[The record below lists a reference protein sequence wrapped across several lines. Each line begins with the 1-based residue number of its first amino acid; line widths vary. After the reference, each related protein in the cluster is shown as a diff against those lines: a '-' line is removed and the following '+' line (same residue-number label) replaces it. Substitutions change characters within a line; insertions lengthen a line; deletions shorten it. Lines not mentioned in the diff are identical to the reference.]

1 MAATHSGLILNAKY
15 RMAGNALRG
24 IRRHMYIHMF
34 VGFGLAFVM
43 VGGGTAFFHTLF
55 EFLMRQEVFGPPLMD
70 MLVGIV
76 FLAFFSMLIFSNLI
90 ITLSTSYISR
100 EVDFLMG
107 MPLSYQAIFRQ
118 KLVESILYSSWAFA
132 VLSFPFFVALG
143 VSRDV
148 AWYFFPLVILLIVP
162 FLIIPAASG
171 AIITMVVTAF
181 LPARRTRTLSL
192 ALGVIA
198 VVLALMMAKV
208 MGMGR
213 ILAKADEQN
222 FLQIMGILEL
232 GTNPLLPSAW
242 MTRGLLAIAPGDMG
256 KPDLAEYLYW
266 LGMLAATAM
275 FLLELS
281 RWLVPSLYYRGWC
294 LSKDS
299 ANRTVASQSTWS
311 PFRVID
317 QWLNVLPRQK
327 AALISK
333 DLKTFWR
340 DPSQWTQLVILFGLM
355 ILYIANLKSAR
366 RYSDTVQFLLTEW
379 KTILAFFNLGA
390 TCFILSILTTR
401 FVYPMLSLEGRQFW
415 TVGLAPMRRSTVVW
429 QKYVLCVATAL
440 AFALTLMLLSN
451 WVLQI
456 KPFMRW
462 LSIVTIVVMS
472 FALSS
477 LSIGIGAILPNF
489 REDNPARI
497 ANGLGGTANAML
509 SLGYIGLTIAMIIV
523 PVNVFDRG
531 GWDPFLRH
539 KIWTALYALGF
550 LAVQLSAIG
559 LPMYIGL
566 KKWDKL
572 QF

>member
-1 MAATHSGLILNAKY
+1 MATAHGALILKAKY
-15 RMAGNALRG
+15 RMASNALRG
-24 IRRHMYIHMF
+24 FRHHMYIHLF
-34 VGFGLAFVM
+34 VGLGLAFVM
-43 VGGGTAFFHTLF
+43 VGGGTAFFHELF
-55 EFLMRQEVFGPPLMD
+55 GFLMRQEVFGPPLMD
-70 MLVGIV
+70 LLVGIV

-107 MPLSYQAIFRQ
+107 MPLSNQAVFRQ

-132 VLSFPFFVALG
+132 VLSLPFFAALG
-143 VSRDV
+143 ISRGV
-148 AWYFFPLVILLIVP
+148 PWYFFPMVVLLIVP
-162 FLIIPAASG
+162 FLVIPASAG
-171 AIITMVVTAF
+171 AIITMFVTAF
-181 LPARRTRTLSL
+181 LPARRTRALSL
-192 ALGVIA
+192 ALGLIA
-198 VVLALMMAKV
+198 VVLALSMAKV

-213 ILAKADEQN
+213 LLARADEQN

-232 GTNPLLPSAW
+232 GSNPLLPSAW
-242 MTRGLLAIAPGDMG
+242 MTRGVLALAPGDLG
-256 KPDLAEYLYW
+256 KPDLGAYLYW
-266 LGMLAATAM
+266 LGMLSSTAL
-275 FLLELS
+275 FLLQVS
-281 RWLVPSLYYRGWC
+281 RWLVPPLYYRGWC

-317 QWLNVLPRQK
+317 RWLAILPRQK

-333 DLKTFWR
+333 DMKTFWR

-355 ILYIANLKSAR
+355 VLYIANLKSAR
-366 RYSDTVQFLLTEW
+366 RYSATVQFLLTEW
-379 KTILAFFNLGA
+379 RTILAFFNLGA

-415 TVGLAPMRRSTVVW
+415 TVGLAPMKRSTVVW
-429 QKYVLCVATAL
+429 QKYFLCAATAL
-440 AFALTLMLLSN
+440 GFALTLMLLSN

-456 KPFMRW
+456 DPFLRS
-462 LSIVTIVVMS
+462 LSVVTIIVMS

-509 SLGYIGLTIAMIIV
+509 SLGYIGLTIAMLVI
-523 PVNVFDRG
+523 PVNIYERA
-531 GWDPFLRH
+531 GWDMFMRYRV
-539 KIWTALYALGF
+539 WTGLYAMAFVTL
-550 LAVQLSAIG
+550 QLSAIV
-559 LPMYIGL
+559 LPMHIGL
-566 KKWDKL
+566 RKWNRL
-572 QF
+572 EF